1 MKTSSALAGLAVAGL
16 FLGAA
21 WLTLRRINP
30 ATPGSTA
37 ALDTGVRQSWEP
49 ASFRTGDTPDYLAWV
64 SDNYYGQDGRSIVLD
79 ARDARAYLTRDPSGE
94 IDNTI
99 LDARDARAR
108 AGS

>member
-1 MKTSSALAGLAVAGL
+1 MKPSSALAGLAVAGL

-21 WLTLRRINP
+21 WLTLRRMNP

-49 ASFRTGDTPDYLAWV
+49 ASFRTGDTYDYLAWV
-64 SDNYYGQDGRSIVLD
+64 SDNYYGQDRQPIVLD
-79 ARDARAYLTRDPSGE
+79 ARDARAQAAQDPSSA
-94 IDNTI
+94 IDDSI

-108 AGS
+108 YGS